1 MKKKLV
7 HLFLAALMV
16 FGVVGCKEHEQ
27 SELDFAAVQDTA
39 YVMGKITYSLGQ
51 DTLSNDYVAE
61 VIKPAVGRK
70 IYVDV
75 PLSSYQ
81 AGAQGNK
88 IFTGIVDESGNVVIA
103 IPVKSDGIAGATLRY
118 EEFTAERA
126 EYLKMVAGKPVFEVR
141 MNKFETPGAIASLP
155 TLLPGTNSIGE
166 EADLRYTHTV
176 IDMKD
181 YAETAVLTGKL
192 MLPYESSYR
201 VGAYKAA
208 ANCQVEVTIK
218 DGEDVAE
225 LGATEALPF
234 TYGCV
239 TNEKGEFAL
248 KLPVKNLR
256 EGFNIVDATVVPL
269 GATGFTHYVDAT
281 GKTVTLSGA
290 YKLRTNWEAGVN
302 IHDVAEVVEGIE
314 CSVGECPLV
323 FVPGYNNGIAAEDQP
338 ATWNADLAGWV
349 FGEKEFAGMTATTKI
364 AGAVVL
370 AKETGFATGAYA
382 ASTQSVKLTGDIA
395 PYDKTFTVLSN
406 ASGLFELE
414 IPVETEGANP
424 GITWTVELVQPT
436 SIAYTHYQSESKS
449 VVFKEGQYNFYA
461 KSRDIESEWNQL
473 GTYHYKFTPKVTLES
488 WSNDLAGWFV
498 KESYN
503 ETAVVSANLYLAKET
518 AFAVGAYESAKGRRV
533 SVQVVYPDETVNLV
547 APVKADGT
555 FAVTIPVESSTS
567 KYTVDN
573 FTLLDDEND
582 DFKHYTKDAN
592 KGIAGKYVVDKKLAS
607 EDGDWNNKWSIY
619 YSFNPTAAPETW
631 TSNLAG
637 WFVKD
642 KYEEAITVTA
652 KVYVAEETALAIGA
666 YKAAKDLRVSVDVV
680 YPDEVAT
687 LVAPVKADGTL
698 TLVVPAKSANSE
710 YTADAFT
717 LLDNKLEDYKHY
729 TKKGEKALAG
739 EYTLK
744 YKFEDKE
751 GDWNNKYTLYYSFAP
766 TTAPT
771 TWHADLAGWY
781 KKDGYNKS
789 ATATGKAY
797 FAKEKSYAIGEYVV
811 AANEVVTVS
820 VAELGADLQVPV
832 KADGTFSV
840 VIPMKDEYDEYSLAA
855 SAAGVEVDDFVHYKA
870 HGKTQ
875 TLEGEYA
882 AGSPLK
888 ADDAAWN
895 DLGTYYFKFDPK
907 GADPKT
913 FHKELL
919 GWQMF
924 DATYANKDK
933 EVSGTIM
940 YAKETGFWV
949 GTYEAYA
956 KEKVKVS
963 YTLDGNDFVMIV
975 LTDETGKFTCPTYR
989 QFGDQEP
996 AVAAVPLLTEVDDF
1010 VHYYHVTSPT
1020 PMKVEGSYAH
1030 YQTLNA
1036 NAWNNKGTAY
1046 YKFQPTS
1053 TPTEWTDDLLGW
1065 YKLPNAEGKATFKLY
1080 AQKAFE
1086 TTTSGAHEA
1095 DWESAGKGVMA
1106 TVTLKRGSETKSF
1119 DMLVSTN
1126 SLNLSGVPFMQEV
1139 KDGDS
1144 FTVQI
1149 ELTHSSNLAGYPA
1162 YSTFKHYADPAED
1175 KVKTISG
1182 KYVGAPF
1189 TETESVV
1196 NDNGTVEIKKSAKL
1210 IFNPT
1215 TTPDGWSN
1223 YNWYAILDHTIED

>member
-1 MKKKLV
+1 MKQKFV
-7 HLFLAALMV
+7 YLFIAALFIGL
-16 FGVVGCKEHEQ
+16 FGCQREQ
-27 SELDFAAVQDTA
+27 SELDFGSLQEKALVTGR
-39 YVMGKITYSLGQ
+39 VTYSLGQ
-51 DTLSNDYVAE
+51 DTLSDDYVAE
-61 VIKPAVGRK
+61 RILPAVGRK
-70 IYVDV
+70 IYVEI
-75 PLSSYQ
+75 PMSSYQ

-88 IFTGIVDESGNVVIA
+88 IFTGVVDSLGNFSIEV
-103 IPVKSDGIAGATLRY
+103 PVKSEGIPGATLRY

-126 EYLKMVAGKPVFEVR
+126 TYLKMENGKPVFEVR
-141 MNKFETPGAIASLP
+141 MCKFETPAAIASLP
-155 TLLPGTNSIGE
+155 TLMPGSNHIGE
-166 EADLRYTHTV
+166 EADLRYDYTI

-181 YAETAVLTGKL
+181 YSETAVFTGKL
-192 MLPYESSYR
+192 LLPYEVSYHT
-201 VGAYKAA
+201 GAYKAA
-208 ANCQVEVTIK
+208 ADCAVEITIQ
-218 DGEDVAE
+218 DGEDLEEKKADAE
-225 LGATEALPF
+225 KF
-234 TYGCV
+234 TYGCTTDANGV
-239 TNEKGEFAL
+239 FSVN
-248 KLPVKNLR
+248 LPIKNLR
-256 EGFNIVDATVVPL
+256 KGFEVVSATVVPVGDAAFVHYTNVE
-269 GATGFTHYVDAT
+269 GASIKVA
-281 GKTVTLSGA
+281 GA
-290 YKLRTNWEAGVN
+290 YQLREGVHGIN
-302 IHDVAEVVEGIE
+302 ELIYETVVDEVVEGIE
-314 CSVGECPLV
+314 CNVGEWALE
-323 FVPGYNNGIAAEDQP
+323 FIPGYNNSIASTTDPLAWDR
-338 ATWNADLAGWV
+338 NLAGWV
-349 FGEKEFAGMTATTKI
+349 FGEKDFASMTAT
-364 AGAVVL
+364 
-370 AKETGFATGAYA
+370 
-382 ASTQSVKLTGDIA
+382 STLTGTLKLSQETAFAIGSYATSVQSLKITGNKA
-395 PYDKTFTVLSN
+395 PYDKTFTVVSK
-406 ASGLFELE
+406 ADGTFELPL
-414 IPVETEGANP
+414 PVEQEGVNP
-424 GITWTVELVQPT
+424 GVSWNVELNQPNP
-436 SIAYTHYQSESKS
+436 IAFTHYSEPAKS
-449 VVFKEGQYNFYA
+449 IVLKEGTYTQYEKLRA
-461 KSRDIESEWNQL
+461 VDAEWNQL
-473 GTYHYKFTPKVTLES
+473 GDFYFKFAPTGTVES
-488 WSNDLAGWFV
+488 WNADLAGWYV
-498 KESYN
+498 KKDYE
-503 ETAVVSANLYLAKET
+503 ETA
-518 AFAVGAYESAKGRRV
+518 
-533 SVQVVYPDETVNLV
+533 
-547 APVKADGT
+547 
-555 FAVTIPVESSTS
+555 
-567 KYTVDN
+567 
-573 FTLLDDEND
+573 
-582 DFKHYTKDAN
+582 
-592 KGIAGKYVVDKKLAS
+592 
-607 EDGDWNNKWSIY
+607 
-619 YSFNPTAAPETW
+619 
-631 TSNLAG
+631 
-637 WFVKD
+637 
-642 KYEEAITVTA
+642 TVTA
-652 KVYVAEETALAIGA
+652 KLYVAQETAFAIGA

-781 KKDGYNKS
+781 KKDGYDKS
-789 ATATGKAY
+789 ATATGKAF
-797 FAKEKSYAIGEYVV
+797 FAKEKSYGVGEYVA

-820 VAELGADLQVPV
+820 VAQLGADLQVPV

-840 VIPMKDEYDEYSLAA
+840 VIPMKDAFDEYTLTA
-855 SAAGVEVDDFVHYKA
+855 SAAGVEVDDFIHYKD

-895 DLGTYYFKFDPK
+895 DLGTYYFKFDPN
-907 GADPKT
+907 GADPDPKT

-940 YAKETGFWV
+940 YAKETGFRV

-1020 PMKVEGSYAH
+1020 PMKVEGDYAH

-1046 YKFQPTS
+1046 YKFHPTS
-1053 TPTEWTDDLLGW
+1053 SATEWTDDLLGW

-1086 TTTSGAHEA
+1086 STTSGAHEA
-1095 DWESAGKGVMA
+1095 DWEAAGKGVMA
-1106 TVTLKRGSETKSF
+1106 TVTLTRGSETKSF

-1189 TETESVV
+1189 TAIESVV

-1215 TTPDGWSN
+1215 TTPDGWSS

>member
-7 HLFLAALMV
+7 HLFFAALMII
-16 FGVVGCKEHEQ
+16 GVVGCKEHEQ

-88 IFTGIVDESGNVVIA
+88 IFTGVVDSLGNVTIA
-103 IPVKSDGIAGATLRY
+103 IPVKSDGISGATLRY

-166 EADLRYTHTV
+166 EADLRYAHTV

-181 YAETAVLTGKL
+181 YAETAVLSGKL

-208 ANCQVEVTIK
+208 ANCQIEVTIK

-225 LGATEALPF
+225 LGLTDALPF

-256 EGFNIVDATVVPL
+256 EGFRIVDATVVPL

-281 GKTVTLSGA
+281 GKTETLSGA
-290 YKLRTNWEAGVN
+290 YKLRTNWEVGVN

-323 FVPGYNNGIAAEDQP
+323 FVPGYNNGIAEENQP

-349 FGEKEFAGMTATTKI
+349 FGEKEFANMTATAKI
-364 AGAVVL
+364 SGSVVL
-370 AKETGFATGAYA
+370 AQETAFAVGTYA
-382 ASTQSVKLTGDIA
+382 ASTQSVTLTGSVA
-395 PYDKTFTVLSN
+395 PYNKSFTVLST
-406 ASGLFELE
+406 AAGLFELE
-414 IPVETEGANP
+414 IPVEQEGVNP
-424 GITWTVELVQPT
+424 GVEWTVELVQPT

-449 VVFKEGQYNFYA
+449 VVFKEGQYSFYA

-473 GTYHYKFTPKVTLES
+473 GTYHYKFTPNVTLES

-592 KGIAGKYVVDKKLAS
+592 KGIAGTYTVGKKLAS
-607 EDGDWNNKWSIY
+607 EDGDWNNKWNIY
-619 YSFNPTAAPETW
+619 YTFNPTTAPETW

-637 WFVKD
+637 WFVKE

-652 KVYVAEETALAIGA
+652 KVYVAEETALAIGG
-666 YKAAKDLRVSVDVV
+666 YKAAQGLRVSVDVV

-698 TLVVPAKSANSE
+698 TLVVPAKSATSE
-710 YTADAFT
+710 YTANVFT
-717 LLDNKLEDYKHY
+717 LIDHKVEDFKHF
-729 TKKGEKALAG
+729 TKKGEKTLAG
-739 EYTLK
+739 EYSLK
-744 YKFEDKE
+744 YMFEDKE

-797 FAKEKSYAIGEYVV
+797 FAKEKSYAIGEYVA
-811 AANEVVTVS
+811 AANEVVTVH
-820 VAELGADLQVPV
+820 VVDLVADLQVPV
-832 KADGTFSV
+832 KADGTISV
-840 VIPMKDEYDEYSLAA
+840 VIPMKDEYDEYTLIA
-855 SAAGVEVDDFVHYKA
+855 SAAGVEVDDFVHYKD

-875 TLEGEYA
+875 TLEGEYI

-888 ADDAAWN
+888 ADEAAWN

-907 GADPKT
+907 GTDPETYTDKL
-913 FHKELL
+913 F
-919 GWQMF
+919 GWQKYDEAKF
-924 DATYANKDK
+924 PNKDMMITGAIK
-933 EVSGTIM
+933 M
-940 YAKETGFWV
+940 AAETGFWK
-949 GTYEAYA
+949 GTYESYA
-956 KEKVKVS
+956 NEKVTVK
-963 YTLDGNDFVMIV
+963 YTLHGVDFEMVV
-975 LTDETGKFTCPTYR
+975 LSDTEGAVECQAYR
-989 QFGDQEP
+989 TFADDAP
-996 AVAAVPLLTEVDDF
+996 AVSIEPMKKHVKNYI
-1010 VHYYHVTSPT
+1010 HYYHATSPA
-1020 PMKVEGSYAH
+1020 PEKLEGNYSLYITDKAS
-1030 YQTLNA
+1030 TA
-1036 NAWNNKGTAY
+1036 KWNVAGTKY
-1046 YKFQPTS
+1046 YKFTPSS
-1053 TPTEWTDDLLGW
+1053 TANDWSNDLVGW
-1065 YKLPNAEGKATFKLY
+1065 YVVPQKKDNAQFKLY
-1080 AQKAFE
+1080 AQKAIE
-1086 TTTSGAHEA
+1086 TSTSNNHEA
-1095 DWESAGKGVMA
+1095 KWTNASNVKAHVYVGGQQFDMVVSGKNLSFTLPTAFEIEDGVTTYQVTITLENEPNNSTQFTHYPDPAANNTEVLIGSYKNYGNIYNRSVVAEGKKFEIKESAKMMFYENGYLMP
-1106 TVTLKRGSETKSF
+1106 
-1119 DMLVSTN
+1119 
-1126 SLNLSGVPFMQEV
+1126 SG
-1139 KDGDS
+1139 
-1144 FTVQI
+1144 
-1149 ELTHSSNLAGYPA
+1149 
-1162 YSTFKHYADPAED
+1162 YSWDFSAEHD
-1175 KVKTISG
+1175 
-1182 KYVGAPF
+1182 
-1189 TETESVV
+1189 
-1196 NDNGTVEIKKSAKL
+1196 
-1210 IFNPT
+1210 
-1215 TTPDGWSN
+1215 
-1223 YNWYAILDHTIED
+1223 AI